1 MNTAEILKKVRQ
13 IEIKTGRLVSETF
26 AGQYQSVFKGR
37 GVEFSEVRE
46 YVPGDDIRS
55 IDWNVT
61 ARCSKPFVKQF
72 IEEREL
78 TLMIL
83 CDISASQSFGSSGK
97 PKSEAAA
104 ELAAMF
110 AFSAL
115 KNSDKSGLLLFSDKT
130 ELYIPPRKGKNHSL
144 RIIRELLAYA
154 PKNRGTDI
162 ALALKTANRVMKRR
176 GIIILISD
184 FNAPDYSREARLTA
198 RRHDLIPVVITD
210 RFERAL
216 PEARALLVTEQLEG
230 GENFTADLSSPAYR
244 AAYEAAAAGRRA
256 GMEAVLRSTGSAWID
271 IDPAL
276 PVHGPVVKFFR
287 QRKKNFKL
295 L

>member
-1 MNTAEILKKVRQ
+1 MNTADILKKVRD
-13 IEIKTGRLVSETF
+13 IEIKTGRLVTETF
-26 AGQYQSVFKGR
+26 AGQYQSLFKGR
-37 GVEFSEVRE
+37 GIEFSEVRE
-46 YVPGDDIRS
+46 YVPGDDVRA

-61 ARCSKPFVKQF
+61 ARSNKPFLKQY

-83 CDISASQSFGSSGK
+83 CDVSGSQGFGSSSK

-104 ELAAMF
+104 ELAATF

-115 KNSDKSGLLLFSDKT
+115 KNSDKSGLLLFSDKP

-144 RIIRELLAYA
+144 RIIRELLAYQ
-154 PKNRGTDI
+154 PKSRGTDVAM
-162 ALALKTANRVMKRR
+162 ALRMANRVMKRR

-184 FNAPDYSREARLTA
+184 FNSPDYTREVRLTA
-198 RRHDLIPVVITD
+198 ARHDLIPVVITD
-210 RFERAL
+210 RFERSL
-216 PEARALLVTEQLEG
+216 PAASALLLSENLEDG
-230 GENFTADLSSPAYR
+230 ADFAADLGSAAYR
-244 AAYEAAAAGRRA
+244 AAYEKDAAARRGA
-256 GMEAVLRSTGSAWID
+256 MEGVLRSSGADWID

-276 PVHGPVVKFFR
+276 PVHGPVEKFFR
-287 QRKKNFKL
+287 QRKRFKL